1 MQQGVITRAAHAK
14 HTLPHVHGCRGGCPR
29 ASHPRVLGRRQA
41 LTAASSTC
49 MGSRCRPARL
59 GAAGKGLHFHLRSDT
74 LPRSDS
80 GTLPS
85 LPFNRHRDPAPSS
98 PCSPAHPATLKPH
111 GHTDPDPLPPPRLP
125 AHPNGTGT
133 SRPAPPRYHGNPRT
147 SNPQAP
153 HVTAI
158 ALTPSQ
164 PPKPPR
170 PPPGPSEL
178 PPPVTAAR
186 PSSQG
191 RRLRRAGPRST
202 DRPRRAGPSR
212 AHPFLRST
220 SRILP

>member
-1 MQQGVITRAAHAK
+1 M
-14 HTLPHVHGCRGGCPR
+14 L
-29 ASHPRVLGRRQA
+29 
-41 LTAASSTC
+41 
-49 MGSRCRPARL
+49 
-59 GAAGKGLHFHLRSDT
+59 
-74 LPRSDS
+74 
-80 GTLPS
+80 
-85 LPFNRHRDPAPSS
+85 
-98 PCSPAHPATLKPH
+98 SPAHPATLKPH

-178 PPPVTAAR
+178 PPPVTAGPGPPLRAAACAG
-186 PSSQG
+186 PG
-191 RRLRRAGPRST
+191 RAPPTGRAGPGQAGLTRS
-202 DRPRRAGPSR
+202 
-212 AHPFLRST
+212 
-220 SRILP
+220 